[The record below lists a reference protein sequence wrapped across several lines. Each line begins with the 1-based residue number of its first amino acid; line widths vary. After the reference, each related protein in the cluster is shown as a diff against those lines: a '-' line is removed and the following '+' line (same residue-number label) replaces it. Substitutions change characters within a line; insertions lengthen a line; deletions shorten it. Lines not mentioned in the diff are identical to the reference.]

1 MAKSSL
7 LGMEPVNPVAP
18 GHDDLALG
26 PSDSSDSGSDVA
38 GLESLDVDDP
48 QAPVDQALADDAGRP
63 LGGPDA
69 RGGGSD
75 TAGTGERR
83 SAGSDAGRREAGDI
97 SVDRVFSP
105 FGDGDM
111 GDEDDDPDAPRP
123 ADVAAAAVNAPVD
136 EIDDTDDTDDE
147 NEDNRDEPAT
157 DGNGVEDESADPVGD
172 GRADAALAASLPPR
186 PGQPNPQ
193 PDPPDDDTPIPADA
207 DGPVPEDDHRHHH
220 QPGRDPG
227 R

>member
-7 LGMEPVNPVAP
+7 LGIEPVNPVAP

-48 QAPVDQALADDAGRP
+48 QAPVDQALADDAGRS

-83 SAGSDAGRREAGDI
+83 SAGGDAGREAGDI
-97 SVDRVFSP
+97 SVDRVFNP
-105 FGDGDM
+105 FSDGGEND
-111 GDEDDDPDAPRP
+111 DPDDPDAPLP
-123 ADVAAAAVNAPVD
+123 SDVDAAALDAAAVDEAAVDAPVD
-136 EIDDTDDTDDE
+136 DPDDPDDPDEADDAEDTGTDTDDTDA
-147 NEDNRDEPAT
+147 NRD
-157 DGNGVEDESADPVGD
+157 
-172 GRADAALAASLPPR
+172 
-186 PGQPNPQ
+186 
-193 PDPPDDDTPIPADA
+193 
-207 DGPVPEDDHRHHH
+207 HR
-220 QPGRDPG
+220 PGRDRG

>member
-1 MAKSSL
+1 MAKSSP
-7 LGMEPVNPVAP
+7 LGIEPVNPVAP

-48 QAPVDQALADDAGRP
+48 QAPVDQALADDAGRS

-83 SAGSDAGRREAGDI
+83 SAGGDAGREAGDI

-105 FGDGDM
+105 FGD

-136 EIDDTDDTDDE
+136 DIDDSVDG
-147 NEDNRDEPAT
+147 NEDNGDKPAT
-157 DGNGVEDESADPVGD
+157 DGDGIEDESADPVGD

>member
-7 LGMEPVNPVAP
+7 LGIEPVNPVAP

-38 GLESLDVDDP
+38 GLESLDLDDP

-83 SAGSDAGRREAGDI
+83 SAGGDAGREAGDI
-97 SVDRVFSP
+97 SVDRVFNP
-105 FGDGDM
+105 FSDGDEN
-111 GDEDDDPDAPRP
+111 DDLDDPNAPDDPDAPRP
-123 ADVAAAAVNAPVD
+123 GDVDAAAVDAPVD
-136 EIDDTDDTDDE
+136 DADDADNPDDAFTDTDTDTGTDTD
-147 NEDNRDEPAT
+147 T
-157 DGNGVEDESADPVGD
+157 DAH
-172 GRADAALAASLPPR
+172 R
-186 PGQPNPQ
+186 
-193 PDPPDDDTPIPADA
+193 
-207 DGPVPEDDHRHHH
+207 DHR
-220 QPGRDPG
+220 PGRDRG

>member
-7 LGMEPVNPVAP
+7 LGIEPVNPVAP

-48 QAPVDQALADDAGRP
+48 QAPVDQALADDAGRS

-83 SAGSDAGRREAGDI
+83 SAGGDAGREAGDI
-97 SVDRVFSP
+97 SVDRVFNP
-105 FGDGDM
+105 FSDGD
-111 GDEDDDPDAPRP
+111 ENDDPDDPDDSTDP
-123 ADVAAAAVNAPVD
+123 LPGDVDAAAVDPPVD
-136 EIDDTDDTDDE
+136 DAADAFTDDDTDTGDTDA
-147 NEDNRDEPAT
+147 NRDH
-157 DGNGVEDESADPVGD
+157 
-172 GRADAALAASLPPR
+172 R
-186 PGQPNPQ
+186 PGR
-193 PDPPDDDTPIPADA
+193 
-207 DGPVPEDDHRHHH
+207 ER
-220 QPGRDPG
+220 GR
-227 R
+227 

>member
-7 LGMEPVNPVAP
+7 LGIEPVNPVAP

-38 GLESLDVDDP
+38 GLESLDQDDP

-83 SAGSDAGRREAGDI
+83 SAAGDAGREAGDI
-97 SVDRVFSP
+97 SVDRVFNP
-105 FGDGDM
+105 FSDGDEN
-111 GDEDDDPDAPRP
+111 DEIAESDDPDAPDATLP
-123 ADVAAAAVNAPVD
+123 GDVDAAAVDARVD
-136 EIDDTDDTDDE
+136 DPDSDVFGADDAEDGLTDADTGGTGGTPDTDAR
-147 NEDNRDEPAT
+147 RDQ
-157 DGNGVEDESADPVGD
+157 
-172 GRADAALAASLPPR
+172 R
-186 PGQPNPQ
+186 
-193 PDPPDDDTPIPADA
+193 
-207 DGPVPEDDHRHHH
+207 
-220 QPGRDPG
+220 PGRDRG

>member
-193 PDPPDDDTPIPADA
+193 PDPPDDDTPLPADA
-207 DGPVPEDDHRHHH
+207 DGPVPEDDTRHH

>member
-7 LGMEPVNPVAP
+7 LGIEPVNPVAP

-38 GLESLDVDDP
+38 GLESLDLDDP

-83 SAGSDAGRREAGDI
+83 SAGGDAGREAGDI
-97 SVDRVFSP
+97 SVDRVFNP
-105 FGDGDM
+105 FSDGDEN
-111 GDEDDDPDAPRP
+111 DDPDDPDDPDAPLP
-123 ADVAAAAVNAPVD
+123 GDVDAAAVDAPVD
-136 EIDDTDDTDDE
+136 DADDTDD
-147 NEDNRDEPAT
+147 
-157 DGNGVEDESADPVGD
+157 
-172 GRADAALAASLPPR
+172 
-186 PGQPNPQ
+186 
-193 PDPPDDDTPIPADA
+193 PDDAFTDTDTADTDA
-207 DGPVPEDDHRHHH
+207 HRDHR
-220 QPGRDPG
+220 PGRDRG

>member
-7 LGMEPVNPVAP
+7 LGIEPVNPVAP

-38 GLESLDVDDP
+38 GLESLDVEDP
-48 QAPVDQALADDAGRP
+48 QAPVDQALADDAGRS

-83 SAGSDAGRREAGDI
+83 SAGGDAGREAGDI
-97 SVDRVFSP
+97 SVDRVFNP
-105 FGDGDM
+105 FSDGGEND
-111 GDEDDDPDAPRP
+111 DPDDPDAQLPS
-123 ADVAAAAVNAPVD
+123 DVDAAALDAAALDAAALDAAAVDEAAVDAPVD
-136 EIDDTDDTDDE
+136 DPDDTDDPDDPDEADDADDAEDTGTDTDDTDA
-147 NEDNRDEPAT
+147 NRD
-157 DGNGVEDESADPVGD
+157 
-172 GRADAALAASLPPR
+172 
-186 PGQPNPQ
+186 
-193 PDPPDDDTPIPADA
+193 
-207 DGPVPEDDHRHHH
+207 HR
-220 QPGRDPG
+220 PGRDRG

>member
-105 FGDGDM
+105 FGDGDV
-111 GDEDDDPDAPRP
+111 DDDPDAPRH